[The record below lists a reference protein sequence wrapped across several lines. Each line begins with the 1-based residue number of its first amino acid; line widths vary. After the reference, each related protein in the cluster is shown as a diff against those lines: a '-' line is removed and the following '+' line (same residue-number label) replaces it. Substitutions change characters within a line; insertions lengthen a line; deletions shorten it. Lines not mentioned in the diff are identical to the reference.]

1 MALEVCVKAAV
12 GAPDVLGD
20 CPFSQRVLLTLEEKS
35 LPYKMHLI
43 NLSDKPKWSVTHS
56 PDVLSFV
63 LTGNW
68 IRFVDINPG
77 GKVPVLKIDGKWVP
91 NSDVIVS
98 LLEKKY
104 PEPSLKTPPK
114 FASVGSKIMS
124 TFVAFLTTKDSSD
137 GPLLHELQA
146 LENHLKSHDGPFI
159 AGEKVSAVDLS
170 LAPKLYHL
178 EVALGHFKS
187 WSIPGSLTHVH
198 NYMHALFSLHSFEKT
213 KAEEKYVIAGWAPKV
228 HY

>member
-20 CPFSQRVLLTLEEKS
+20 SSSVSSSTLSMYSILGFLRRKEYYRDER
-35 LPYKMHLI
+35 
-43 NLSDKPKWSVTHS
+43 
-56 PDVLSFV
+56 SFV
-63 LTGNW
+63 NGADMSSCD
-68 IRFVDINPG
+68 RFLDINPG

-91 NSDVIVS
+91 DSDVIVS

-187 WSIPGSLTHVH
+187 WSIPGSLAHVH
-198 NYMHALFSLHSFEKT
+198 NYMHTLFSLHSFEKT